1 MKGPFPQTISNSIM
15 FFLRSFIFVNIFDY
29 NMFEVLLIIAPS
41 REAPYHLD
49 SFGRVNKKG
58 QEDRQN
64 ESSQS
69 EYGGRHTI
77 AY

>member
-1 MKGPFPQTISNSIM
+1 
-15 FFLRSFIFVNIFDY
+15 
-29 NMFEVLLIIAPS
+29 MFEVLLIMAPS

-58 QEDRQN
+58 QDDRQN